1 MKTAIGLIFLI
12 AILLLVRALLK
23 LALEIGTQEQIE
35 IIEKERGAVGRDS
48 NSTSIKNN
56 KNNNTQY

>member
-56 KNNNTQY
+56 NNNNTQY